1 MGGDRNARADRAPEW
16 ECRETGWI
24 VKKLWLFENRGT
36 PQPVWAEL
44 SACHAWSPLPWQA
57 AWRVGTEPRP
67 GSQRRPGLRPRFSHY
82 TVPSLLAPFPVPYK
96 MTMNNNNNSSYH
108 LLSHHCLPGTLVNFL
123 QVPLHQILTPALRG
137 SFSIIFISDEKTEV
151 RQG

>member
-1 MGGDRNARADRAPEW
+1 MGGDRNAPADRAPEW
-16 ECRETGWI
+16 ECRETGWV

-36 PQPVWAEL
+36 PSLSGLSSQPAMLGVPYPGRQPGEL
-44 SACHAWSPLPWQA
+44 GRA
-57 AWRVGTEPRP
+57 RP

-82 TVPSLLAPFPVPYK
+82 TVPSLLAPVPVPYK

-108 LLSHHCLPGTLVNFL
+108 LLSHHSLPGTLVNFL
-123 QVPLHQILTPALRG
+123 QVLLHQILTPTLRG